1 MKKTKDKAKK
11 PEATKTE
18 TTTRGEI
25 YDWMQSLVFALI
37 ICILVF
43 VFLFRIVDVSGD
55 SMNPTLT
62 NGDKLVVSDVFYKP
76 KQGDIV
82 IFRKDEYKP
91 EALVKRVIATEGQTV
106 EIDFDRGR
114 VYVDGE
120 LLDEPYIAE
129 PTRNQ
134 LDFKGAQTV
143 PEGCVFV
150 MGDNRN
156 HSEDSRFSDVG
167 CVKKEAVLGKVLLVI
182 FPGRQTN
189 ELGAVTGGRDWH
201 RFGAVS

>member
-1 MKKTKDKAKK
+1 MKKTNDRVKK
-11 PEATKTE
+11 PEAVNTE

-37 ICILVF
+37 ICIIVF
-43 VFLFRIVDVSGD
+43 VFIFRIVDVSGD
-55 SMNPTLT
+55 SMNPTLL
-62 NGDKLVVSDVFYKP
+62 NGDKLVVSDVFYTP

-82 IFRKDEYKP
+82 IFRKDEYKA
-91 EALVKRVIATEGQTV
+91 EALVKRVIATEGQTI

-129 PTRNQ
+129 PTHNQ
-134 LDFKGAQTV
+134 LDFQGPQTV

-156 HSEDSRFSDVG
+156 ASSDSRRAQIGMVDERLIV
-167 CVKKEAVLGKVLLVI
+167 GKVLLRV
-182 FPGRQTN
+182 FPFDSIGVPDG
-189 ELGAVTGGRDWH
+189 E
-201 RFGAVS
+201 

>member
-156 HSEDSRFSDVG
+156 ASSDSRKAEIGMVD
-167 CVKKEAVLGKVLLVI
+167 
-182 FPGRQTN
+182 
-189 ELGAVTGGRDWH
+189 ELSLIH
-201 RFGAVS
+201 I

>member
-1 MKKTKDKAKK
+1 MKKTNDRVKK
-11 PEATKTE
+11 PEAVKTE

-37 ICILVF
+37 ICIIVF
-43 VFLFRIVDVSGD
+43 VFIFRIVDVSGD
-55 SMNPTLT
+55 SMNPTLIH
-62 NGDKLVVSDVFYKP
+62 GDKLVVSDVFYKP

-82 IFRKDEYKP
+82 IFRKDEYKA
-91 EALVKRVIATEGQTV
+91 EALVKRVIATEGQTI

-134 LDFKGAQTV
+134 LDFQGPQTV

-156 HSEDSRFSDVG
+156 ASSDSRKAEIGMVDERLIV
-167 CVKKEAVLGKVLLVI
+167 GKVLLRV
-182 FPGRQTN
+182 FPLDSIGVPDG
-189 ELGAVTGGRDWH
+189 E
-201 RFGAVS
+201 

>member
-1 MKKTKDKAKK
+1 MKKTNDKVKK
-11 PEATKTE
+11 PEAVKTE

-37 ICILVF
+37 ICIIVF
-43 VFLFRIVDVSGD
+43 VFIFRIVDVSGD
-55 SMNPTLT
+55 SMNPTLL

-82 IFRKDEYKP
+82 IFRKDEYKA
-91 EALVKRVIATEGQTV
+91 EALVKRVIATEGQTI

-120 LLDEPYIAE
+120 RLDEPYIAE
-129 PTRNQ
+129 PTHNQ
-134 LDFKGAQTV
+134 LDFQGPQTV

-156 HSEDSRFSDVG
+156 ASSDSRRAQIGMVDERLIV
-167 CVKKEAVLGKVLLVI
+167 GKVLLRV
-182 FPGRQTN
+182 FPFDSIGVPDG
-189 ELGAVTGGRDWH
+189 E
-201 RFGAVS
+201 

>member
-1 MKKTKDKAKK
+1 MKKTNDRVKK
-11 PEATKTE
+11 PEAVKTE

-37 ICILVF
+37 ICIIVF
-43 VFLFRIVDVSGD
+43 VFIFRIVDVSGD
-55 SMNPTLT
+55 SMNPTLL

-82 IFRKDEYKP
+82 IFRKDEYKA
-91 EALVKRVIATEGQTV
+91 EALVKRVIATEGQTI

-134 LDFKGAQTV
+134 LDFQGPQTV
-143 PEGCVFV
+143 PEGCVFF

-156 HSEDSRFSDVG
+156 ASSDSRKAEIGMVDERLIV
-167 CVKKEAVLGKVLLVI
+167 GKVLLRV
-182 FPGRQTN
+182 FPLDSIGVPDG
-189 ELGAVTGGRDWH
+189 E
-201 RFGAVS
+201 

>member
-1 MKKTKDKAKK
+1 MKKTNDRVKK
-11 PEATKTE
+11 PEAVKTE

-37 ICILVF
+37 ICIIVF
-43 VFLFRIVDVSGD
+43 VFIFRIVDVSGN
-55 SMNPTLT
+55 SMNPTLL

-82 IFRKDEYKP
+82 IFRKDEYKA
-91 EALVKRVIATEGQTV
+91 EALVKRVIATEGQTI

-129 PTRNQ
+129 PTHNQ
-134 LDFKGAQTV
+134 LDFQGPQTV

-156 HSEDSRFSDVG
+156 ASSDSRRAQIGMVDERLIV
-167 CVKKEAVLGKVLLVI
+167 GKVLLRV
-182 FPGRQTN
+182 FPFDSIGVPDG
-189 ELGAVTGGRDWH
+189 E
-201 RFGAVS
+201 

>member
-1 MKKTKDKAKK
+1 MKKTNDRVKK
-11 PEATKTE
+11 PEAVKTE

-37 ICILVF
+37 ICIIVF
-43 VFLFRIVDVSGD
+43 VFIFRIVDVSGD
-55 SMNPTLT
+55 SMNPTLL

-82 IFRKDEYKP
+82 IFRKDEYKA
-91 EALVKRVIATEGQTV
+91 EALVKRVIATEGQTI
-106 EIDFDRGR
+106 EIDCDRGR

-129 PTRNQ
+129 PTHNQ
-134 LDFKGAQTV
+134 LDFQGPPTV

-156 HSEDSRFSDVG
+156 ASSDSRRAQIGMVDERLIV
-167 CVKKEAVLGKVLLVI
+167 GKVLLRV
-182 FPGRQTN
+182 FPFDSIGVPDG
-189 ELGAVTGGRDWH
+189 E
-201 RFGAVS
+201 

>member
-1 MKKTKDKAKK
+1 MKKTNDRVKK
-11 PEATKTE
+11 PEAVKTE

-37 ICILVF
+37 ICIIVF
-43 VFLFRIVDVSGD
+43 VFIFRIVDVSGN
-55 SMNPTLT
+55 SMNPTLL

-82 IFRKDEYKP
+82 IFRKDEYKA
-91 EALVKRVIATEGQTV
+91 EALVKRVIATEGQTI

-134 LDFKGAQTV
+134 IDFQGPQTV

-156 HSEDSRFSDVG
+156 ASSDSRKAEIGMVDERLIV
-167 CVKKEAVLGKVLLVI
+167 GKVLLRV
-182 FPGRQTN
+182 FPFDSIGVPDG
-189 ELGAVTGGRDWH
+189 E
-201 RFGAVS
+201 

>member
-1 MKKTKDKAKK
+1 MKKTNDRVKK
-11 PEATKTE
+11 PEAVKTE

-37 ICILVF
+37 ICIIVF
-43 VFLFRIVDVSGD
+43 VFIFRIVDVSGD
-55 SMNPTLT
+55 SMNPTLLH
-62 NGDKLVVSDVFYKP
+62 GDKLVVSDVFYKP

-82 IFRKDEYKP
+82 IFRKDEYKA
-91 EALVKRVIATEGQTV
+91 EALVKRVIATEGQTI

-129 PTRNQ
+129 PTHNQ
-134 LDFKGAQTV
+134 LDFQGPQTV

-156 HSEDSRFSDVG
+156 ASSDSRRAQIGMVDERLIV
-167 CVKKEAVLGKVLLVI
+167 GKVLLRV
-182 FPGRQTN
+182 FPLDSIGVPDG
-189 ELGAVTGGRDWH
+189 E
-201 RFGAVS
+201 

>member
-1 MKKTKDKAKK
+1 MKKTNDRVKK
-11 PEATKTE
+11 PEAVKTE
-18 TTTRGEI
+18 ITTRGEI

-37 ICILVF
+37 ICIIVF
-43 VFLFRIVDVSGD
+43 VFIFRIVDVSGD
-55 SMNPTLT
+55 SMNPTLLH
-62 NGDKLVVSDVFYKP
+62 GDKLVVSDVFYKP

-82 IFRKDEYKP
+82 IFRKDEYKA
-91 EALVKRVIATEGQTV
+91 EALVKRVIATEGQTI

-129 PTRNQ
+129 PTHNQ
-134 LDFKGAQTV
+134 LDFQGPQTV

-156 HSEDSRFSDVG
+156 ASSDSRRAQIGMVDERLIV
-167 CVKKEAVLGKVLLVI
+167 GKVLLRV
-182 FPGRQTN
+182 FPFDSIGVPDG
-189 ELGAVTGGRDWH
+189 E
-201 RFGAVS
+201 

>member
-1 MKKTKDKAKK
+1 MKKTNDRVKK
-11 PEATKTE
+11 PEAVKTE

-37 ICILVF
+37 ICIIVF
-43 VFLFRIVDVSGD
+43 VFIFRIVDVSGD
-55 SMNPTLT
+55 SMNPTLL

-76 KQGDIV
+76 TQGDIV
-82 IFRKDEYKP
+82 IFRKDEYKA
-91 EALVKRVIATEGQTV
+91 EALVKRVIATEGQTI

-129 PTRNQ
+129 PTHNQ
-134 LDFKGAQTV
+134 LDFQGPQTV

-156 HSEDSRFSDVG
+156 ASSDSRRAQIGMVDERLIV
-167 CVKKEAVLGKVLLVI
+167 GKVLLRV
-182 FPGRQTN
+182 FPFDSIGVPDG
-189 ELGAVTGGRDWH
+189 E
-201 RFGAVS
+201 

>member
-1 MKKTKDKAKK
+1 MKKTNDRVKK
-11 PEATKTE
+11 PEAVKTE

-25 YDWMQSLVFALI
+25 YDWMQSFVFALI
-37 ICILVF
+37 ICIIVF
-43 VFLFRIVDVSGD
+43 VFIFRIVDVSGD
-55 SMNPTLT
+55 SMNPTLLH
-62 NGDKLVVSDVFYKP
+62 GDKLVVSDVFYKP

-82 IFRKDEYKP
+82 IFRKDEYKA
-91 EALVKRVIATEGQTV
+91 EALVKRVIATEGQTI

-129 PTRNQ
+129 PTHNQ
-134 LDFKGAQTV
+134 LDFQGPQTV

-156 HSEDSRFSDVG
+156 ASSDSRRAQLGMVDERLIV
-167 CVKKEAVLGKVLLVI
+167 GKVLLRV
-182 FPGRQTN
+182 FPFDSIGVPDG
-189 ELGAVTGGRDWH
+189 E
-201 RFGAVS
+201 

>member
-1 MKKTKDKAKK
+1 MKDNKKSKAS
-11 PEATKTE
+11 ELS
-18 TTTRGEI
+18 EI
-25 YDWMQSLVFALI
+25 AKGLSMILQVGLNMMVPIGLCLLVGYKLDEWLSTGY
-37 ICILVF
+37 LVF

-156 HSEDSRFSDVG
+156 ASSDSRKAEIGMVDERLIV
-167 CVKKEAVLGKVLLVI
+167 GKVLLRV
-182 FPGRQTN
+182 FPLDSIGIPDG
-189 ELGAVTGGRDWH
+189 E
-201 RFGAVS
+201 

>member
-1 MKKTKDKAKK
+1 MKKTNDRVKK
-11 PEATKTE
+11 PEAVKTE

-37 ICILVF
+37 ICIIVF
-43 VFLFRIVDVSGD
+43 VFIFRIVDVSGD
-55 SMNPTLT
+55 SMNPTLL

-82 IFRKDEYKP
+82 IFRKDEYKA
-91 EALVKRVIATEGQTV
+91 EALVKRVIATEGQTI

-129 PTRNQ
+129 PTHNQ
-134 LDFKGAQTV
+134 FDFQGPQTV

-156 HSEDSRFSDVG
+156 ASSDSRRAQIGMVDERLIV
-167 CVKKEAVLGKVLLVI
+167 GKVLLRV
-182 FPGRQTN
+182 FPFDSIGVPDG
-189 ELGAVTGGRDWH
+189 E
-201 RFGAVS
+201 

>member
-1 MKKTKDKAKK
+1 MKKTNDRVKK
-11 PEATKTE
+11 PEAVKTE

-37 ICILVF
+37 ICIIVF
-43 VFLFRIVDVSGD
+43 VFIFRIVDVSGD
-55 SMNPTLT
+55 SMNPTLL

-82 IFRKDEYKP
+82 IFRKDEYKA
-91 EALVKRVIATEGQTV
+91 EALVKRVIATEGQTI

-129 PTRNQ
+129 PTHNQ
-134 LDFKGAQTV
+134 LDFQGPQTI

-156 HSEDSRFSDVG
+156 ASSDSRRAQIGMVDERLIV
-167 CVKKEAVLGKVLLVI
+167 GKVLLRV
-182 FPGRQTN
+182 FPFDSIGVPDG
-189 ELGAVTGGRDWH
+189 E
-201 RFGAVS
+201 

>member
-1 MKKTKDKAKK
+1 MKKTNDRVKK
-11 PEATKTE
+11 PEAVKTE

-37 ICILVF
+37 ICIIVF
-43 VFLFRIVDVSGD
+43 VFIFRIVDVSGA
-55 SMNPTLT
+55 SMNPTLIH
-62 NGDKLVVSDVFYKP
+62 GDKLVVSDVFYKP

-82 IFRKDEYKP
+82 IFRKDEYKA
-91 EALVKRVIATEGQTV
+91 EALVKRVIATEGQTI

-129 PTRNQ
+129 PTHNQ
-134 LDFKGAQTV
+134 LDFQGPQTV

-156 HSEDSRFSDVG
+156 ASSDSRRAQIGMVDERLIV
-167 CVKKEAVLGKVLLVI
+167 GKVLLRV
-182 FPGRQTN
+182 FPFDSIGVPDG
-189 ELGAVTGGRDWH
+189 E
-201 RFGAVS
+201 

>member
-1 MKKTKDKAKK
+1 MKKSKDKVKK
-11 PEATKTE
+11 PEPAKTK

-134 LDFKGAQTV
+134 HDFKGAQTV

-156 HSEDSRFSDVG
+156 ASSDSRKAEIGMVDERLIV
-167 CVKKEAVLGKVLLVI
+167 GKVLLRV
-182 FPGRQTN
+182 FPLDSIGIPDG
-189 ELGAVTGGRDWH
+189 E
-201 RFGAVS
+201 

>member
-1 MKKTKDKAKK
+1 MKKTNDRVKK
-11 PEATKTE
+11 PEAVKTE

-37 ICILVF
+37 ICIIVF
-43 VFLFRIVDVSGD
+43 VFIFRIVDVSGD
-55 SMNPTLT
+55 SMNPTLL

-82 IFRKDEYKP
+82 IFRKDEYKA
-91 EALVKRVIATEGQTV
+91 EALVKRVIATEGQTI

-129 PTRNQ
+129 PTHNQ
-134 LDFKGAQTV
+134 LDFQGPQTV

-156 HSEDSRFSDVG
+156 ASSDSRRAQIGMVDERLIV
-167 CVKKEAVLGKVLLVI
+167 GKVLLRV
-182 FPGRQTN
+182 FPLDSIGVPDG
-189 ELGAVTGGRDWH
+189 E
-201 RFGAVS
+201 

>member
-1 MKKTKDKAKK
+1 MKKTNDRVKK
-11 PEATKTE
+11 PEAVKTE

-37 ICILVF
+37 ISIIVF
-43 VFLFRIVDVSGD
+43 IFIFRIVDVSGD
-55 SMNPTLT
+55 SMNPTLI

-82 IFRKDEYKP
+82 IFRKDEYKA
-91 EALVKRVIATEGQTV
+91 EALVKRVIATEGQTIK
-106 EIDFDRGR
+106 IDFDRGR

-134 LDFKGAQTV
+134 LDFQGPQTV

-156 HSEDSRFSDVG
+156 ASSDSRRAEIGMVDERLIV
-167 CVKKEAVLGKVLLVI
+167 GKVLLRI
-182 FPGRQTN
+182 FPLDSIGVPDG
-189 ELGAVTGGRDWH
+189 E
-201 RFGAVS
+201 

>member
-114 VYVDGE
+114 VYA
-120 LLDEPYIAE
+120 DEKPA
-129 PTRNQ
+129 
-134 LDFKGAQTV
+134 
-143 PEGCVFV
+143 
-150 MGDNRN
+150 
-156 HSEDSRFSDVG
+156 RF
-167 CVKKEAVLGKVLLVI
+167 
-182 FPGRQTN
+182 
-189 ELGAVTGGRDWH
+189 
-201 RFGAVS
+201 

>member
-1 MKKTKDKAKK
+1 MKKNNDRVKK
-11 PEATKTE
+11 PEAVKTE

-37 ICILVF
+37 ICIIVF
-43 VFLFRIVDVSGD
+43 VFIFRIVDVSGD
-55 SMNPTLT
+55 SMNPTLL

-82 IFRKDEYKP
+82 IFRKDEYKA
-91 EALVKRVIATEGQTV
+91 EALVKRVIATEGQTI

-134 LDFKGAQTV
+134 LDFQGPQTV

-156 HSEDSRFSDVG
+156 ASSDSRRAQIGMVDERLIV
-167 CVKKEAVLGKVLLVI
+167 GKVLLRV
-182 FPGRQTN
+182 FPLDSIGVPDG
-189 ELGAVTGGRDWH
+189 E
-201 RFGAVS
+201 

>member
-1 MKKTKDKAKK
+1 MKKTNDRVKK
-11 PEATKTE
+11 PEAVKTE

-37 ICILVF
+37 ICIIVF
-43 VFLFRIVDVSGD
+43 VFIFRIVDVSGD
-55 SMNPTLT
+55 SMNPTLL

-82 IFRKDEYKP
+82 IFRKDEYKA
-91 EALVKRVIATEGQTV
+91 EALVKRVIATEGQTI

-120 LLDEPYIAE
+120 LPDEPYIAE
-129 PTRNQ
+129 PTHNQ
-134 LDFKGAQTV
+134 LDFQGPQTI

-156 HSEDSRFSDVG
+156 ASSDSRRAQIGMVDERLIV
-167 CVKKEAVLGKVLLVI
+167 GKVLLRV
-182 FPGRQTN
+182 FPFDSIGVPDG
-189 ELGAVTGGRDWH
+189 E
-201 RFGAVS
+201 

>member
-1 MKKTKDKAKK
+1 MKKTNDRVKK
-11 PEATKTE
+11 PEAVKTE

-37 ICILVF
+37 ICIIVF
-43 VFLFRIVDVSGD
+43 VFIFRIVDVSGD
-55 SMNPTLT
+55 SMNPTLL

-82 IFRKDEYKP
+82 IFRKDEYKA
-91 EALVKRVIATEGQTV
+91 EALVKRVIATEGQTI

-129 PTRNQ
+129 PTHNQ
-134 LDFKGAQTV
+134 LDFQGSQTV

-156 HSEDSRFSDVG
+156 ASSDSRRAQIGMVDERLIV
-167 CVKKEAVLGKVLLVI
+167 GKVLLRV
-182 FPGRQTN
+182 FPFDSIGVPDG
-189 ELGAVTGGRDWH
+189 E
-201 RFGAVS
+201 

>member
-1 MKKTKDKAKK
+1 MKKTNDKVKK
-11 PEATKTE
+11 PEAVKTE

-37 ICILVF
+37 ICIIVF
-43 VFLFRIVDVSGD
+43 VFIFRIVDVSGD
-55 SMNPTLT
+55 SMNPTLLH
-62 NGDKLVVSDVFYKP
+62 GDKLVVSDVFYKP

-82 IFRKDEYKP
+82 IFRKDEYKA
-91 EALVKRVIATEGQTV
+91 EALVKRVIATEGQTI
-106 EIDFDRGR
+106 EIYFDRGR

-129 PTRNQ
+129 PTHNQ
-134 LDFKGAQTV
+134 LDFQGPQTV

-156 HSEDSRFSDVG
+156 ASSDSRRAQIGMVDERLIV
-167 CVKKEAVLGKVLLVI
+167 GKVLLRV
-182 FPGRQTN
+182 FPFDSIGVPDG
-189 ELGAVTGGRDWH
+189 E
-201 RFGAVS
+201 

>member
-1 MKKTKDKAKK
+1 MKKANDKVKK
-11 PEATKTE
+11 QKATPAE

-37 ICILVF
+37 ICIIVF
-43 VFLFRIVDVSGD
+43 VFIFRIVD
-55 SMNPTLT
+55 
-62 NGDKLVVSDVFYKP
+62 DKLVVSDVFYKP

-82 IFRKDEYKP
+82 IFRKDEYKS
-91 EALVKRVIATEGQTV
+91 EALVKRVIATEGQTID
-106 EIDFDRGR
+106 IDFDRGR

-129 PTRNQ
+129 PTYNQ
-134 LDFKGAQTV
+134 LDFQGPQTV

-156 HSEDSRFSDVG
+156 ASSDSRRAEIGMVDERLIV
-167 CVKKEAVLGKVLLVI
+167 GKVLLRV
-182 FPGRQTN
+182 FPLDSIGVPDG
-189 ELGAVTGGRDWH
+189 E
-201 RFGAVS
+201 